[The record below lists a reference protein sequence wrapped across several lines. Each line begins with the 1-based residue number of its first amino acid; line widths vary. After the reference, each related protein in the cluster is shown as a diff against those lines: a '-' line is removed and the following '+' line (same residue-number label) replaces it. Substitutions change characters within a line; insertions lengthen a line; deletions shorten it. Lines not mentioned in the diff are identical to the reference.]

1 MEPVRSPTNYNLLTT
16 NSLKGTMLLAIDIG
30 NSNIK
35 FGVHD
40 GEGWAHYWPVETVR
54 DRMPDEYAVLMR
66 SFFADA
72 GIGRRDI
79 ERSIMSSVVPQLT
92 HGVLEML
99 ERQLGQK
106 PLLMSHE
113 LDTGLAIV
121 TDQPNAVGTDLIANA
136 VAGYHR
142 FQGNCIVI
150 NFGTATTLAAVAR
163 GGAPGGPAA
172 GEFRGAAIAAGLG
185 VTANALVGGAAQL
198 SHVELTAPPSVI
210 GANTRHA
217 MQSGLVLGHVAMV
230 EGLID
235 RMREILPGAQ
245 VIATGGLAQFLAP
258 FTDHF
263 DAVDRM
269 LTLEGLRLVADR
281 NTT

>member
-1 MEPVRSPTNYNLLTT
+1 
-16 NSLKGTMLLAIDIG
+16 MLLAIDIG

-35 FGVHD
+35 FGLND
-40 GEGWAHYWPVETVR
+40 GEHWAHYWPVETVR

-72 GIGRRDI
+72 GINRRDI
-79 ERSIMSSVVPQLT
+79 DRAIMSSVVPQLT
-92 HGVLEML
+92 HGMLEML
-99 ERQLGQK
+99 ERQLGQR
-106 PLLMSHE
+106 PLLLSQRLE
-113 LDTGLAIV
+113 TGLAIV
-121 TDQPNAVGTDLIANA
+121 TDQPDTVGTDLIANA
-136 VAGYHR
+136 VAGYHY
-142 FQGNCIVI
+142 FQSNCIVV
-150 NFGTATTLAAVAR
+150 NFGTATTLTAVAD
-163 GGAPGGPAA
+163 P
-172 GEFRGAAIAAGLG
+172 GEFRGVAIAAGLA

-217 MQSGLVLGHVAMV
+217 MQSGLVLGHIAMV

-245 VIATGGLAQFLAP
+245 VIATGGLAQILAP

-263 DAVDRM
+263 DAVDPM
-269 LTLEGLRLVADR
+269 LTLEGLRLVAER
-281 NTT
+281 NE